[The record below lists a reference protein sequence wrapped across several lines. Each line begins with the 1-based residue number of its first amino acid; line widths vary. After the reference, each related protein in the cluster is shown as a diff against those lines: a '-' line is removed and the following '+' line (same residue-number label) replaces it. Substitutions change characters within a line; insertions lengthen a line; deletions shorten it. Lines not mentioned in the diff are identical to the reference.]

1 MRKSV
6 IFTIG
11 GLLVLLLGAAF
22 GRIFHANPVENN
34 LKHAEVPRKWW
45 DDLALI
51 KLVAAAGLLIGIVWP
66 PLLMFTAVSL
76 VFYFGGA
83 VVQHIRAGDWN
94 FAPAGSG
101 AILAAVLVGLLKSG
115 PNRAVAE
122 SKTLH
127 DSATKR

>member
-6 IFTIG
+6 LFVIG

-22 GRIFHANPVENN
+22 GRVFHADPVENN
-34 LKHAEVPRKWW
+34 LKHADVPRKWW
-45 DDLALI
+45 DDLAII
-51 KLVAAAGLLIGIVWP
+51 KMAAAAGLIIGIFWP
-66 PLLMFTAVSL
+66 PLLMITAVCL

-83 VVQHIRAGDWN
+83 VVQHIKAGDPN

-101 AILAAVLVGLLKSG
+101 MVLAAILVGLLKTG
-115 PNRAVAE
+115 RPQALDE

-127 DSATKR
+127 DSATGL

>member
-6 IFTIG
+6 LFTIG

-22 GRIFHANPVENN
+22 GRIFHARPVEEN
-34 LKHAEVPRKWW
+34 LEHADVPRKWW
-45 DDLALI
+45 DDLAII
-51 KLVAAAGLLIGIVWP
+51 KLAASAGLLIGIVWP
-66 PLLMFTAVSL
+66 PLLMLTAVCL

-101 AILAAVLVGLLKSG
+101 AVLAAILVGLLKTG
-115 PNRAVAE
+115 RPQALDE
-122 SKTLH
+122 GKTLH
-127 DSATKR
+127 DSATGR